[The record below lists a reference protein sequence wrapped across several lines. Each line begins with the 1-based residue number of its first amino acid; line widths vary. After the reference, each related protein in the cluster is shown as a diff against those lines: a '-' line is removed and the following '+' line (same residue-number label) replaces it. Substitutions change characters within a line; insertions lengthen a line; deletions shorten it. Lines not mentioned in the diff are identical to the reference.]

1 MTPEEK
7 KKKFEENIV
16 SLAVEEYYKY
26 ADGKGLVRSEADA
39 KMFYEVYRMGIY
51 AGVNFA
57 TNQYIQSL
65 KNFEEKKNE
74 QSEQSN
80 PSNIK

>member
-39 KMFYEVYRMGIY
+39 KMFYEVYRMGIF
-51 AGVNFA
+51 AGVNYA

-74 QSEQSN
+74 QSE
-80 PSNIK
+80 

>member
-74 QSEQSN
+74 ISEDLSRFLH
-80 PSNIK
+80 K